1 MRLEARHQEVRHHPD
16 ERRVT
21 TELAEDEVERA
32 DGPFGLGEVAPLE
45 KGDEKL
51 VRCVSAQGHRRGID
65 LLRVVRSEHV
75 RKVEELDA
83 ILVEPDVIEDGQ
95 SLLLHPVKGV
105 EGRASVVHI
114 AGIVR
119 FPRILYLIT
128 VLFVLHRIV
137 KRIDLH
143 NLHTSPVVNRRI
155 SRQVQLWYDINRQE

>member
-1 MRLEARHQEVRHHPD
+1 MAFKASQDKSNNHPD
-16 ERRVT
+16 EGCVAT
-21 TELAEDEVERA
+21 DLAEDGVERA
-32 DGPFGLGEVAPLE
+32 DGPFGLGKVAPLE
-45 KGDEKL
+45 KGDEEL
-51 VRCVSAQGHRRGID
+51 VRSVSAQGHRRGID

-83 ILVEPDVIEDGQ
+83 ILVEPDVVEDGQ

-105 EGRASVVHI
+105 EGRACVVHV

-119 FPRILYLIT
+119 FPSILYLIT

>member
-1 MRLEARHQEVRHHPD
+1 MSLESRHQEIRHHPD

-32 DGPFGLGEVAPLE
+32 HGPFGLGEVAPLE
-45 KGDEKL
+45 KGDEEL
-51 VRCVSAQGHRRGID
+51 VRSVSAQGHRRGID

-75 RKVEELDA
+75 REVEELDA
-83 ILVEPDVIEDGQ
+83 ILVEPDVVEYGQ

-105 EGRASVVHI
+105 EGRACVIHV

-119 FPRILYLIT
+119 FPRILNLVT
-128 VLFVLHRIV
+128 VLFVFHRIV
-137 KRIDLH
+137 KWIDLH
-143 NLHTSPVVNRRI
+143 NLHASPVVNRRI